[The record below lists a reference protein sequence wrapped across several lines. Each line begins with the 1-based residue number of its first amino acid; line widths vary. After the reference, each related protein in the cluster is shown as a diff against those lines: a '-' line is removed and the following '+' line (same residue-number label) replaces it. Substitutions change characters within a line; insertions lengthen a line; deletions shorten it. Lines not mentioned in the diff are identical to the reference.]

1 MMRPFLCRDAGGP
14 TLPIRHAAA
23 AGEGAPG
30 LCSRV
35 RTRGRRRHAAS
46 VFVRLTAQPT
56 RAQRYRRTK
65 TVHQQHRRLRR
76 LKRSRKAA
84 AAAVLRQTLQRRR
97 PARGAPLWK
106 VQQAFGPQTGGGADR
121 PALPSHRQPRRAATS
136 GRAHCTLAAGAAASL
151 GCTARH
157 RCTLLRSNQTA
168 GDVARHQ
175 SGVGLLAC
183 AANGGRCSRRQI
195 RSSLYEVH
203 RTYCARLPGRAAD
216 YQERSTTDTRNKS
229 TKNSVIRRIYCW
241 YYCF

>member
-65 TVHQQHRRLRR
+65 TVHQQRRRLRR

-84 AAAVLRQTLQRRR
+84 AAAVFFLRQTLQRRR

-121 PALPSHRQPRRAATS
+121 PALPSHRQPRCAATS
-136 GRAHCTLAAGAAASL
+136 GRAHRTLAAGAAASL

-195 RSSLYEVH
+195 RRSFCADPAG
-203 RTYCARLPGRAAD
+203 TPDYCARTPGRAAD
-216 YQERSTTDTRNKS
+216 ESRAHD
-229 TKNSVIRRIYCW
+229 
-241 YYCF
+241 